1 MLSCSA
7 LNRCRTKR
15 LRRPP
20 RLRSVRLGDMRVTY
34 VPDGA
39 VRLRPR
45 GWLPETT
52 DADWAT
58 HADHLDQHG
67 NLVAGIGA
75 LLVEHREH
83 RLLIDAGVGPI
94 SVPDGPANPLTAAL
108 HGGALLDNLTR
119 LRCTPAQLDA
129 VAITHMHIDHLGWAF
144 RPEFARTRL
153 LIADAEW
160 AWWNTLTPQQF
171 EAMLERMAPWAKG
184 QLHLP
189 ELLAALVPRVETF
202 AADQQIAPSIIS
214 VAMAGHTAG
223 HTAFGLTSGQ
233 HRMLIFSDAM
243 HSPLQVQHPQWR
255 CAADLAPAQAVLHRQ
270 RLIDELAASGDL
282 AAGIHF
288 ADVPFGRVRRR
299 RDGTTTWQPLR

>member
-1 MLSCSA
+1 
-7 LNRCRTKR
+7 
-15 LRRPP
+15 
-20 RLRSVRLGDMRVTY
+20 
-34 VPDGA
+34 
-39 VRLRPR
+39 
-45 GWLPETT
+45 
-52 DADWAT
+52 
-58 HADHLDQHG
+58 
-67 NLVAGIGA
+67 
-75 LLVEHREH
+75 
-83 RLLIDAGVGPI
+83 
-94 SVPDGPANPLTAAL
+94 
-108 HGGALLDNLTR
+108 
-119 LRCTPAQLDA
+119 
-129 VAITHMHIDHLGWAF
+129 MHIDHLGWAF

-189 ELLAALVPRVETF
+189 ELLAVLAPRVETF
-202 AADQQIAPSIIS
+202 AADQQIAPSITS

-255 CAADLAPAQAVLHRQ
+255 CAADLYPRKPCCTGNDSLTNSPLPETWPPESISLTCHSAEP
-270 RLIDELAASGDL
+270 
-282 AAGIHF
+282 
-288 ADVPFGRVRRR
+288 RRR